1 MMIQGY
7 IQGQK
12 VNFKVKC
19 QMQMQKC
26 VIWFWLEN
34 LFSCISEVI
43 QGQKSISNEQKAKM
57 WFKKKIGASMLFW
70 LDKHFW

>member
-12 VNFKVKC
+12 VNLKVKF
-19 QMQMQKC
+19 MQKC
-26 VIWFWLEN
+26 VVKFWLDN

-43 QGQKSISNEQKAKM
+43 QGQKSIPREQKAKM
-57 WFKKKIGASMLFW
+57 
-70 LDKHFW
+70 